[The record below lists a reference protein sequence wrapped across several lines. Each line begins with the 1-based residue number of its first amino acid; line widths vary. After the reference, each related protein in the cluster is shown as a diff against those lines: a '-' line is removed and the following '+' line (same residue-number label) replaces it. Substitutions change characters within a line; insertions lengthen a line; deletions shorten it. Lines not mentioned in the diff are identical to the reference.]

1 MARSGKFSL
10 PRIAASPAP
19 SSPTTAEPAPT
30 AVEAERRRPGPMA
43 VAGRES
49 AEAMTRIVEEQT
61 EQRRRNAEEAEAWR
75 SAQAEGLVLVRLPLG
90 SIGLDDLPR
99 DRMALDA
106 VAQSEAM
113 EELKTSI
120 RARGQR
126 EPIEVF
132 EGPDGRRHLKTGWRR
147 LEALRQLN
155 AESPDGGFDTVLA
168 RIERRRVD
176 RAALYVGMVE
186 ENAIREDVS
195 FAEMAHV
202 AIAMARDPQTAAT
215 TPDEA
220 VTQLY
225 ASLHKTKRS
234 TIRRF
239 VELIE
244 AVGAALVDA
253 RAVPKH
259 LGGEAARLLQGAPE
273 RIARLRGALEAA
285 TDAASQNGALAAFIA
300 AETSG
305 APTDASS
312 PAAAAVARRKTD
324 ARQKYEFHH
333 AEMKVT
339 ARRGEVR
346 IKSAEDFASMPRER
360 LEAAIAAFHAKLA
373 D

>member
-1 MARSGKFSL
+1 MTRSGKFTL
-10 PRIAASPAP
+10 PRIGDSLAQAPASAP
-19 SSPTTAEPAPT
+19 EPA
-30 AVEAERRRPGPMA
+30 AEDAERRRPGPMA

-49 AEAMTRIVEEQT
+49 AEAMTRMVEEQT
-61 EQRRRNAEEAEAWR
+61 AQRQRNAEEAEAWR
-75 SAQAEGLVLVRLPLG
+75 SAQADGLVLVRLPLG
-90 SIGLDDLPR
+90 AVGLDDLPR

-113 EELKTSI
+113 EELKASI

-132 EGPDGRRHLKTGWRR
+132 EDSEGRFQLKTGWRR
-147 LEALRQLN
+147 LEALRQLDSE
-155 AESPDGGFDTVLA
+155 APDGGFGAVLA
-168 RIERRRVD
+168 RVERRRVD

-202 AIAMARDPQTAAT
+202 AIAMARDPETPAA

-220 VTQLY
+220 VSHLY
-225 ASLHKTKRS
+225 AALHKTKRS

-239 VELIE
+239 VELLE
-244 AVGAALVDA
+244 AVGGSLVEA

-259 LGGEAARLLQGAPE
+259 LGGEAARLLHGDPA
-273 RIARLRGALEAA
+273 RIARLRRALEPAR
-285 TDAASQNGALAAFIA
+285 DAAAQNAALAAFIA
-300 AETSG
+300 VES
-305 APTDASS
+305 APT
-312 PAAAAVARRKTD
+312 PLEAAAPSSAVAARLKPD

-333 AEMKVT
+333 AELKVT

-346 IKSAEDFASMPRER
+346 IKAAEDFASMPRER
-360 LEAAIAAFHAKLA
+360 LEAAIAAFRAKLA
-373 D
+373 E